1 MLNRYISNIG
11 IIPTVMMVQVLY
23 KAWLNAVIDNKQ
35 VADNAQI
42 IISQTE
48 IDAKYAIKSQFGEHQ
63 KVKRRNTFHESN
75 LPFPDQKLQEAEHEC
90 MQTAKA

>member
-1 MLNRYISNIG
+1 
-11 IIPTVMMVQVLY
+11 MMVQVLY
-23 KAWLNAVIDNKQ
+23 KAWLNAVIAMYKDDKQ

-63 KVKRRNTFHESN
+63 KVKRRDTLHESY
-75 LPFPDQKLQEAEHEC
+75 LPFPNQELQDAEHEC